1 MNKPDQERNLD
12 ICTEIN
18 GQIIYVNDV
27 FKHRDVDSFIQI
39 TGISHDDEIVNDT
52 EIYYLTPDGESDWMV
67 LAYLMEHY
75 EKVERL

>member
-18 GQIIYVNDV
+18 GQIVYINDV

-52 EIYYLTPDGESDWMV
+52 EIYYLTHDGESDWMV

>member
-18 GQIIYVNDV
+18 GQIIYVNDI

-39 TGISHDDEIVNDT
+39 TGIQHDDGNVNDT
-52 EIYYLTPDGESDWMV
+52 EIYYLTADGEKDWMV
-67 LAYLMEHY
+67 LCYLIEHY